1 MAKKEVY
8 RLGINI
14 KVDGDKHSK
23 KVLTEVEKSTEKVK
37 KKVRDLDKLTA
48 SPSAKLKDTASTAI
62 NKIKSKTEK
71 LNNKTATAKL
81 KAKDE
86 ASKTINKV
94 QNKLNSWIKTGAK
107 KVISIGLAG
116 AVALGGLGIGSAIKT
131 FSDFEYGMKTV
142 QATSQASNNELLKL
156 TDTAKNLG
164 ATTSFSA
171 VEVSQGM
178 NYLAMAG
185 YKTEDIISAMP
196 GLLDAAAAS
205 GEDLAGTSDII
216 SDAITAFGM
225 KASDTTHLADV
236 MAQASASANTSI
248 GLLGESFKY
257 VGATAGAMGY
267 SIEDASLALG
277 LMANAGVKGS
287 MGGTALKNAIVNM
300 ASPTDTMLTV
310 MKKYNLSLTDSSG
323 KMKSLKSVMD
333 MLREKM
339 KGVDKATQA
348 SASSQLFGKE
358 AMSGMLSIINASE
371 TDYNNLANAIYNA
384 DGAAK
389 QMANTKLD
397 SLSGQWTI
405 LKSAVEGMK
414 ITLGERLAPY
424 AKQFVTWFT
433 AKIPNIT
440 DSVVKFVDT
449 ISNNI
454 GTIKAVGGAVLGL
467 TGAFVGMSAIN
478 KIGTTVGTFG
488 KLLGGFK
495 TAATAE
501 ALVKTT
507 GAMQG
512 LGLASKIIPALL
524 SPTGLAIAG
533 IGIAGAVAA
542 KQLSK
547 EVVPAVD
554 LFADKIEYLKDS
566 TNVSGMGG
574 MSQEITKISDATK
587 KAVGAYMEMDNSVQR
602 TLLNMKFTSKSLTTD
617 VANDLANKFISMNKT
632 ISNELDKD
640 LNSNLEKIQSMFTAT
655 SLITSSEE
663 NDILA
668 QMQNHYS
675 SKKTETQKAMNEIN
689 RILSEASLQNRSLTE
704 DEYSTISQLQ
714 GSMRTT
720 AITSLSETEKES
732 AIILG
737 RIKDQTGRI
746 TAETAS
752 EIVQQLNNQRQETVD
767 AANAEYAERV
777 NIAEQIRAEGT
788 QKAEETANKIIA
800 EAERQRDE
808 TIAAADATRS
818 QGIDA
823 LKQAYGDLEHNVELN
838 TGRIL
843 DFWGRIKQ
851 WWDNTSFSTKFA
863 DIETHGVVG
872 MWGQAQ
878 NSSSNS
884 TNYTKPASEIETD
897 LVGAPKSLSRQTIKW
912 GKQNYTG
919 TNNAMPGINS
929 VGERGMELVL
939 DRSLY
944 DFKGGEKVLNNGETK
959 SILNNVGQAPVH
971 TPQIQG
977 TTGGNSYS
985 FNFGDIIAGG
995 NDNIDE
1001 IIQEA
1006 TYQFAYQFKEVLTNI
1021 KK

>member
-14 KVDGDKHSK
+14 KVDGDKQSK

-62 NKIKSKTEK
+62 DKIKSKTEK

-116 AVALGGLGIGSAIKT
+116 TVALGGLGIGSAIKT

-348 SASSQLFGKE
+348 SAASQLFGKE

-397 SLSGQWTI
+397 SLTGQWTI

-454 GTIKAVGGAVLGL
+454 GTIKAVGSAVLGL

-478 KIGTTVGTFG
+478 KISTTVGTFG

-495 TAATAE
+495 TATTAD

-533 IGIAGAVAA
+533 IGIVGVVAA

-587 KAVGAYMEMDNSVQR
+587 KAVGAYMEMDNNVQR
-602 TLLNMKFTSKSLTTD
+602 TLLNLRYKNATITSDIADNVIEQFT
-617 VANDLANKFISMNKT
+617 NMNKT
-632 ISNELDKD
+632 ITNKLDENLK
-640 LNSNLEKIQSMFTAT
+640 SNLSKIQTMFNNNTKLT
-655 SLITSSEE
+655 TDEQNNIM
-663 NDILA
+663 A
-668 QMQNHYS
+668 QIENHYNKQTTTTENALKEIS
-675 SKKTETQKAMNEIN
+675 SIYKDA
-689 RILSEASLQNRSLTE
+689 SEANRSLTQ
-704 DEYSTISQLQ
+704 DENNKINELRSQ
-714 GSMRTT
+714 MTTT

-746 TAETAS
+746 TAETAA
-752 EIVQQLNNQRQETVD
+752 EIVQKLNEQRDETVD
-767 AANAEYAERV
+767 AANAEYADRV
-777 NIAEQIRAEGT
+777 HIAEQIKSMGGEY
-788 QKAEETANKIIA
+788 AEETANKIIA

-818 QGIDA
+818 EGIDA

-851 WWDNTSFSTKFA
+851 WWDTTSFSTKFA
-863 DIETHGVVG
+863 NIETNGVVG
-872 MWGQAQ
+872 MVGQNPN
-878 NSSSNS
+878 NSSSKI
-884 TNYTKPASEIETD
+884 TKPASEIETD
-897 LVGAPKSLSRQTIKW
+897 LVGAPNSLSRETIKW

-939 DRSLY
+939 GRSLY

-959 SILNNVGQAPVH
+959 SFLSNLGQAPIYN
-971 TPQIQG
+971 PQVQTIG
-977 TTGGNSYS
+977 
-985 FNFGDIIAGG
+985 AGG
-995 NDNIDE
+995 NNIKVDVQVNNNDTDVNG
-1001 IIQEA
+1001 IICEV
-1006 TYQFAYQFKEVLTNI
+1006 TNEVGRKLKEVLTNI

>member
-1 MAKKEVY
+1 M
-8 RLGINI
+8 
-14 KVDGDKHSK
+14 KVQIDGDKQSK
-23 KVLTEVEKSTEKVK
+23 KALTEVEKSTEKVK

-62 NKIKSKTEK
+62 DKIKSKTEK
-71 LNNKTATAKL
+71 LNNKTATAKI

-86 ASKTINKV
+86 ASSVINKA
-94 QNKLNSWIKTGAK
+94 QNKINSWIKTGAK
-107 KVISIGLAG
+107 KIISIGLAG
-116 AVALGGLGIGSAIKT
+116 TVALGGLGIGSAIKT

-142 QATSQASNNELLKL
+142 QATSQASDSELREL
-156 TDTAKNLG
+156 TATAKELG
-164 ATTSFSA
+164 ATTVFTAKESSEA
-171 VEVSQGM
+171 M

-185 YKTEDIISAMP
+185 YKTQDIISAMP

-205 GEDLAGTSDII
+205 GEDLASTSDII

-236 MAQASASANTSI
+236 MAQASANANTNI

-267 SIEDASLALG
+267 SIEDASIALG

-300 ASPTDTMLTV
+300 ASPTDTMVTV
-310 MKKYNLSLTDSSG
+310 MDKYNLSLTDSNG
-323 KMKSLKSVMD
+323 KMKSLKSVID

-339 KGVDKATQA
+339 GGLDKATQA
-348 SASSQLFGKE
+348 AAASHLFGKE
-358 AMSGMLSIINASE
+358 AMSGMLSIINASDA
-371 TDYNNLANAIYNA
+371 DYNKLTNAIYNA

-389 QMANTKLD
+389 KAANTKLD
-397 SLSGQWTI
+397 SLYGQWVL
-405 LKSAVEGMK
+405 LKSAIEGVK
-414 ITLGERLAPY
+414 NTLGERLAPY

-433 AKIPNIT
+433 NKMPDIT

-454 GTIKAVGGAVLGL
+454 GTIKTAGGAFLGL

-495 TAATAE
+495 TAATAD

-524 SPTGLAIAG
+524 SPAGLAIAG
-533 IGIAGAVAA
+533 IGIAGLVAA

-547 EVVPAVD
+547 EVVPTVD

-587 KAVGAYMEMDNSVQR
+587 KAVGAYMEMDTNVQR
-602 TLLNMKFTSKSLTTD
+602 TLLNMKFTSKSVSTE
-617 VANDLANKFISMNKT
+617 VANDLKTKFSTMGST
-632 ISNELDKD
+632 ITTELDKD
-640 LNSNLEKIQSMFTAT
+640 LNNSLSKIQTMFNNNTKLTA
-655 SLITSSEE
+655 EE
-663 NDILA
+663 QDNIMT
-668 QMQNHYS
+668 QIENHYS
-675 SKKTETQKAMNEIN
+675 KQKTTTQNAMNEIN
-689 RILSEASLQNRSLTE
+689 RILSEASLQNRTTTE
-704 DEYSTISQLQ
+704 EENSTISQLQ
-714 GSMRTT
+714 DSMRTA

-746 TAETAS
+746 TAESAA
-752 EIVQQLNNQRQETVD
+752 EIVTQLNNQRQETVD
-767 AANAEYAERV
+767 AANAEYADRV
-777 NIAEQIRAEGT
+777 HIAEQIKALGGEF
-788 QKAEETANKIIA
+788 AEETADKMIA

-818 QGIDA
+818 EGLEK
-823 LKQAYGDLEHNVELN
+823 LKQAYGDLEHNVNTN
-838 TGRIL
+838 TGKIL
-843 DFWGRIKQ
+843 SCWGKLLS

-872 MWGQAQ
+872 MVGQNPN
-878 NSSSNS
+878 NSSSKI
-884 TNYTKPASEIETD
+884 TKPASEIETD
-897 LVGAPKSLSRQTIKW
+897 LVGAPKSLSRETIKW
-912 GKQNYTG
+912 GKENYTG

-939 DRSLY
+939 GRSLY
-944 DFKGGEKVLNNGETK
+944 DFKGGEKVLNNSETK
-959 SILNNVGQAPVH
+959 SVLNNLGQAPIYN
-971 TPQIQG
+971 PQIQTIG
-977 TTGGNSYS
+977 
-985 FNFGDIIAGG
+985 AGG
-995 NDNIDE
+995 NNIQVDVQVNNNDTDVNG
-1001 IIQEA
+1001 IICEV
-1006 TYQFAYQFKEVLTNI
+1006 TNEVGRKLKEVLTNI

>member
-1 MAKKEVY
+1 MKVQ
-8 RLGINI
+8 
-14 KVDGDKHSK
+14 VDGDKQSK
-23 KVLTEVEKSTEKVK
+23 KALTEVEKSTEKVK

-62 NKIKSKTEK
+62 DKIKSKTEK
-71 LNNKTATAKL
+71 LNNKTATAKI

-86 ASKTINKV
+86 ATSVISKA

-107 KVISIGLAG
+107 KIISIGLAG
-116 AVALGGLGIGSAIKT
+116 TVALGGLGIGSAIKT
-131 FSDFEYGMKTV
+131 FSEFEYGMKTV
-142 QATSQASNNELLKL
+142 QATSQASDSELREL
-156 TDTAKNLG
+156 TATAKELG
-164 ATTSFSA
+164 ATTVFTAKESSEA
-171 VEVSQGM
+171 M

-185 YKTEDIISAMP
+185 YKTQDIISAMP

-205 GEDLAGTSDII
+205 GEDLASTSDII

-236 MAQASASANTSI
+236 MAQASANANTNI

-267 SIEDASLALG
+267 SIEDASIALG

-300 ASPTDTMLTV
+300 ASPTDTMVTV
-310 MKKYNLSLTDSSG
+310 MDKYNLSLTDSNG

-339 KGVDKATQA
+339 RGVDKATQA
-348 SASSQLFGKE
+348 AAASHLFGKE

-371 TDYNNLANAIYNA
+371 ADYNKLTNAIYNA

-389 QMANTKLD
+389 KAANTKLD
-397 SLSGQWTI
+397 SLYGQWVL
-405 LKSAVEGMK
+405 LKSGIEGVK
-414 ITLGERLAPY
+414 NTLGERLAPY

-433 AKIPNIT
+433 AKMPDIT
-440 DSVVKFVDT
+440 DSVVKLVDT

-454 GTIKAVGGAVLGL
+454 GTIKAAGGAFLGL

-495 TAATAE
+495 TAATAD

-524 SPTGLAIAG
+524 SPAGLAIAG
-533 IGIAGAVAA
+533 IGIAGLVTA

-554 LFADKIEYLKDS
+554 LFADKVEYLKDS
-566 TNVSGMGG
+566 TKVSGMGG

-587 KAVGAYMEMDNSVQR
+587 KAVGAYMEMDTNVQR
-602 TLLNMKFTSKSLTTD
+602 TLLNMKFTSKSVSTE
-617 VANDLANKFISMNKT
+617 VANDLKTKFSTMGST
-632 ISNELDKD
+632 ITTELDKD
-640 LNSNLEKIQSMFTAT
+640 LNNSLSKIQTMFNNNTKLTA
-655 SLITSSEE
+655 EE
-663 NDILA
+663 QDNIMT
-668 QMQNHYS
+668 QIENHYS
-675 SKKTETQKAMNEIN
+675 KQKTTTQNAMNEIN
-689 RILSEASLQNRSLTE
+689 RILSEASLQNRTTTE
-704 DEYSTISQLQ
+704 EENSTISQLQ
-714 GSMRTT
+714 DSMRTA

-746 TAETAS
+746 TAESAA
-752 EIVQQLNNQRQETVD
+752 EIVTQLNNQRQETVD
-767 AANAEYAERV
+767 AANAEYADRV
-777 NIAEQIRAEGT
+777 HIAEQIKALGGEF
-788 QKAEETANKIIA
+788 AEETADKMIA

-818 QGIDA
+818 EGLEK
-823 LKQAYGDLEHNVELN
+823 LKQAYGDLEHNVNTN
-838 TGRIL
+838 TGKIL
-843 DFWGRIKQ
+843 SCWGKLLS

-863 DIETHGVVG
+863 DIETNGVVG
-872 MWGQAQ
+872 MFGQNPN
-878 NSSSNS
+878 NSSSKI
-884 TNYTKPASEIETD
+884 TKPASEIETD
-897 LVGAPKSLSRQTIKW
+897 LVGAPNSLSRETIKW
-912 GKQNYTG
+912 GKENYTG

-939 DRSLY
+939 GRSLY

-959 SILNNVGQAPVH
+959 SILNNLGQAPVY
-971 TPQIQG
+971 TPQVQTIG
-977 TTGGNSYS
+977 
-985 FNFGDIIAGG
+985 AGG
-995 NDNIDE
+995 NNIQVDVQVNNNDTDVNG
-1001 IIQEA
+1001 IICEV
-1006 TYQFAYQFKEVLTNI
+1006 TNEVGRKLKEVLTNI

>member
-1 MAKKEVY
+1 MKKEVY
-8 RLGINI
+8 KLTM
-14 KVDGDKHSK
+14 KVQIDGDKQSK
-23 KVLTEVEKSTEKVK
+23 KALTEVEKSTEKVK

-62 NKIKSKTEK
+62 DKIKSKTEK
-71 LNNKTATAKL
+71 LNNKTATAKI

-86 ASKTINKV
+86 ASSVINKA
-94 QNKLNSWIKTGAK
+94 QNKINSWIKTGAK
-107 KVISIGLAG
+107 KIISIGLAG
-116 AVALGGLGIGSAIKT
+116 TVALGGLGIGSAIKT

-142 QATSQASNNELLKL
+142 QATSQASDSELREL
-156 TDTAKNLG
+156 TATAKELG
-164 ATTSFSA
+164 ATTVFTAKESSEA
-171 VEVSQGM
+171 M

-185 YKTEDIISAMP
+185 YKTQDIISAMP

-205 GEDLAGTSDII
+205 GEDLASTSDII

-236 MAQASASANTSI
+236 MAQASANANTNI

-267 SIEDASLALG
+267 SIEDASIALG

-300 ASPTDTMLTV
+300 ASPTDTMVTV
-310 MKKYNLSLTDSSG
+310 MDKYNLSLTDSNG
-323 KMKSLKSVMD
+323 KMKSLKSVID

-339 KGVDKATQA
+339 GGLDKATQA
-348 SASSQLFGKE
+348 AAASHLFGKE
-358 AMSGMLSIINASE
+358 AMSGMLSIINASDA
-371 TDYNNLANAIYNA
+371 DYNKLTNAIYNA

-389 QMANTKLD
+389 KAANTKLD
-397 SLSGQWTI
+397 SLYGQWVL
-405 LKSAVEGMK
+405 LKSAIEGVK
-414 ITLGERLAPY
+414 NTLGERLAPY

-433 AKIPNIT
+433 NKMPDIT

-454 GTIKAVGGAVLGL
+454 GTIKTAGGAFLGL

-495 TAATAE
+495 TAATAD

-524 SPTGLAIAG
+524 SPAGLAIAG
-533 IGIAGAVAA
+533 IGIAGLVAA

-547 EVVPAVD
+547 EVVPTVD

-587 KAVGAYMEMDNSVQR
+587 KAVGAYMEMDTNVQR
-602 TLLNMKFTSKSLTTD
+602 TLLNMKFTSKSVSTE
-617 VANDLANKFISMNKT
+617 VANDLKTKFSTMGST
-632 ISNELDKD
+632 ITTELDKD
-640 LNSNLEKIQSMFTAT
+640 LNNSLSKIQTMFNNNTKLTA
-655 SLITSSEE
+655 EE
-663 NDILA
+663 QDNIMT
-668 QMQNHYS
+668 QIENHYS
-675 SKKTETQKAMNEIN
+675 KQKTTTQNAMNEIN
-689 RILSEASLQNRSLTE
+689 RILSEASLQNRTTTE
-704 DEYSTISQLQ
+704 EENSTISQLQ
-714 GSMRTT
+714 DSMRTA

-746 TAETAS
+746 TAESAA
-752 EIVQQLNNQRQETVD
+752 EIVTQLNNQRQETVD
-767 AANAEYAERV
+767 AANAEYADRV
-777 NIAEQIRAEGT
+777 HIAEQIKALGGEF
-788 QKAEETANKIIA
+788 AEETADKMIA

-818 QGIDA
+818 EGLEK
-823 LKQAYGDLEHNVELN
+823 LKQAYGDLEHNVNTN
-838 TGRIL
+838 TGKIL
-843 DFWGRIKQ
+843 SCWGKLLS

-872 MWGQAQ
+872 MVGQNPN
-878 NSSSNS
+878 NSSSKI
-884 TNYTKPASEIETD
+884 TKPASEIETD
-897 LVGAPKSLSRQTIKW
+897 LVGAPKSLSRETIKW
-912 GKQNYTG
+912 GKENYTG

-939 DRSLY
+939 GRSLY
-944 DFKGGEKVLNNGETK
+944 DFKGGEKVLNNSETK
-959 SILNNVGQAPVH
+959 SVLNNLGQAPIYN
-971 TPQIQG
+971 PQIQTIG
-977 TTGGNSYS
+977 
-985 FNFGDIIAGG
+985 AGG
-995 NDNIDE
+995 NNIQVDVQVNNNDTDVNG
-1001 IIQEA
+1001 IICEV
-1006 TYQFAYQFKEVLTNI
+1006 TNEVGRKLKEVLTNI

>member
-14 KVDGDKHSK
+14 KVDGDKQSK

-62 NKIKSKTEK
+62 DKIKSKTEK
-71 LNNKTATAKL
+71 LDNKTATAKI

-86 ASKTINKV
+86 ASSVINKA
-94 QNKLNSWIKTGAK
+94 QNKINGWIKTGAK
-107 KVISIGLAG
+107 KIISIGLAG
-116 AVALGGLGIGSAIKT
+116 TVALGGLGIGSAIKT

-142 QATSQASNNELLKL
+142 QATSQASNDELLKL

-185 YKTEDIISAMP
+185 YKTQDIISAMP

-205 GEDLAGTSDII
+205 GEDLASTSDII

-236 MAQASASANTSI
+236 MAQASANANTNI

-267 SIEDASLALG
+267 SVEDASLALG

-287 MGGTALKNAIVNM
+287 MGGTSLKNAIVNM
-300 ASPTDTMLTV
+300 ASPTDTMVTV
-310 MKKYNLSLTDSSG
+310 MDKYNLSLTDSNG

-339 KGVDKATQA
+339 GGVDKATQA
-348 SASSQLFGKE
+348 AAASHLFGKE

-371 TDYNNLANAIYNA
+371 ADYNKLTNAIYNA

-405 LKSAVEGMK
+405 LKSAIEGAK
-414 ITLGERLAPY
+414 ITLGERLAPNV
-424 AKQFVTWFT
+424 KQFVTWFT
-433 AKIPNIT
+433 AKMPSIT

-454 GTIKAVGGAVLGL
+454 GTIKVAGGAFLGL

-478 KIGTTVGTFG
+478 KVSTTVGTFG

-495 TAATAE
+495 TAATAD

-524 SPTGLAIAG
+524 SPTGLVIAG
-533 IGIAGAVAA
+533 VGIAGLVAA

-602 TLLNMKFTSKSLTTD
+602 TLLNLKYKNTTITSDIANNVIEQFTNMNKIITNKLDENLKSNLSKIQIMFNNNSKLTT
-617 VANDLANKFISMNKT
+617 
-632 ISNELDKD
+632 
-640 LNSNLEKIQSMFTAT
+640 
-655 SLITSSEE
+655 EE
-663 NDILA
+663 QNNIMA
-668 QMQNHYS
+668 QIENHYNKQTTTTENALKEIS
-675 SKKTETQKAMNEIN
+675 SIYKDA
-689 RILSEASLQNRSLTE
+689 SEANRSLTQ
-704 DEYSTISQLQ
+704 DENNKINELRSQ
-714 GSMRTT
+714 MTTT
-720 AITSLSETEKES
+720 AITNLSETEKES
-732 AIILG
+732 AVILG

-746 TAETAS
+746 TAETAA
-752 EIVQQLNNQRQETVD
+752 EIVQQLNNQRQQTVD

-777 NIAEQIRAEGT
+777 NIAEQIRAMGGEY
-788 QKAEETANKIIA
+788 AEQTANKIIE

-818 QGIDA
+818 QGIDM

-838 TGRIL
+838 TGKIL
-843 DFWGRIKQ
+843 TFWGKIKQ

-872 MWGQAQ
+872 MAGQKQ
-878 NSSSNS
+878 DNSSSKI
-884 TNYTKPASEIETD
+884 TKPASEIETD
-897 LVGAPKSLSRQTIKW
+897 LVGAPNSLSRETIKW
-912 GKQNYTG
+912 GKENYTG

-939 DRSLY
+939 GRSLY

-959 SILNNVGQAPVH
+959 SILNNLGQAPVYA
-971 TPQIQG
+971 PQVQG
-977 TTGGNSYS
+977 SGGGNSYS

-1001 IIQEA
+1001 IVKEA
-1006 TYQFAYQFKEVLTNI
+1006 TYQFASQFKEVLTNI

>member
-14 KVDGDKHSK
+14 KVDGDKQSK

-62 NKIKSKTEK
+62 DKIKSKTEK

-116 AVALGGLGIGSAIKT
+116 TVALGGLGIGSAIKT

-142 QATSQASNNELLKL
+142 QATSQASNDELLKL

-185 YKTEDIISAMP
+185 YKTQDIISAMP

-205 GEDLAGTSDII
+205 GEDLASTSDII

-348 SASSQLFGKE
+348 SAASQLFGKE

-449 ISNNI
+449 ISNNV
-454 GTIKAVGGAVLGL
+454 GTIKAAGGAFLGL

-478 KIGTTVGTFG
+478 KISTTVGTFG

-495 TAATAE
+495 TTATAD

-507 GAMQG
+507 GAMQD

-533 IGIAGAVAA
+533 IGIAGVVAA

-547 EVVPAVD
+547 EVVPVVD

-587 KAVGAYMEMDNSVQR
+587 KAVGAYMEMDNSIQR
-602 TLLNMKFTSKSLTTD
+602 TLLNLRYKNAAITSDIAHNVIEQFT
-617 VANDLANKFISMNKT
+617 NMNKT
-632 ISNELDKD
+632 ITNKLDENLK
-640 LNSNLEKIQSMFTAT
+640 SNLSKIQTMFNNNTKLTA
-655 SLITSSEE
+655 EE
-663 NDILA
+663 QNNIMA
-668 QMQNHYS
+668 QIENHYNKQTTTTENALKEIS
-675 SKKTETQKAMNEIN
+675 SIYKDA
-689 RILSEASLQNRSLTE
+689 SEANRSLTQ
-704 DEYSTISQLQ
+704 DENNKINELRSQ
-714 GSMRTT
+714 MTTT

-746 TAETAS
+746 TAETAA
-752 EIVQQLNNQRQETVD
+752 EIVQKLNEQRDETVD
-767 AANAEYAERV
+767 AANAEYADRV
-777 NIAEQIRAEGT
+777 HIAEQIKSMGGEY
-788 QKAEETANKIIA
+788 AEETANKIIA

-818 QGIDA
+818 EGIDA

-863 DIETHGVVG
+863 NIETNGVVG
-872 MWGQAQ
+872 MVGQKPN
-878 NSSSNS
+878 NSSSKI
-884 TNYTKPASEIETD
+884 TKPASEIETD
-897 LVGAPKSLSRQTIKW
+897 LVGAPNSLSRETIKW
-912 GKQNYTG
+912 GKENYTG
-919 TNNAMPGINS
+919 TNNAIPGINS

-939 DRSLY
+939 GRSLY
-944 DFKGGEKVLNNGETK
+944 DFKGGEKVLNNSETK
-959 SILNNVGQAPVH
+959 SVLNNLGQAPIYN
-971 TPQIQG
+971 PQIQTIG
-977 TTGGNSYS
+977 
-985 FNFGDIIAGG
+985 AGG
-995 NDNIDE
+995 NNIQIDVQVNNNDTDVNGIVRE
-1001 IIQEA
+1001 VTNEVGRQL
-1006 TYQFAYQFKEVLTNI
+1006 KEVLTNI

>member
-14 KVDGDKHSK
+14 KVDGDKQSK

-62 NKIKSKTEK
+62 DKIKSKTEK

-116 AVALGGLGIGSAIKT
+116 TVALGGLGIGSAIKT

-348 SASSQLFGKE
+348 SAASQLFGKE

-433 AKIPNIT
+433 ANIPSIT
-440 DSVVKFVDT
+440 DSVLNFVDK

-454 GTIKAVGGAVLGL
+454 GTIKTAGGAFLGL
-467 TGAFVGMSAIN
+467 TGAFIGMSAIN
-478 KIGTTVGTFG
+478 KVSTTVGTFG

-495 TAATAE
+495 TAATADT
-501 ALVKTT
+501 LVKTT

-524 SPTGLAIAG
+524 SPAGLAIAG
-533 IGIAGAVAA
+533 IGIAGVVAA

-554 LFADKIEYLKDS
+554 LFADKVEYLKDS
-566 TNVSGMGG
+566 TKVSGMTG
-574 MSQEITKISDATK
+574 MSQEITKISSATK
-587 KAVGAYMEMDNSVQR
+587 EAVGAYMEMDNSVQR
-602 TLLNMKFTSKSLTTD
+602 TLLNLKYKNTTITSD
-617 VANDLANKFISMNKT
+617 IANDVIEQFTNMNKT
-632 ISNELDKD
+632 ITNKLDENLKSDSSKIQAMFNNNTKLTAEEQTSIMTQIENHYNKQKTTTENALKEISSIWKEASQENRATNEEENNRINELR
-640 LNSNLEKIQSMFTAT
+640 SQMTA
-655 SLITSSEE
+655 
-663 NDILA
+663 
-668 QMQNHYS
+668 
-675 SKKTETQKAMNEIN
+675 
-689 RILSEASLQNRSLTE
+689 
-704 DEYSTISQLQ
+704 
-714 GSMRTT
+714 T
-720 AITSLSETEKES
+720 AITNLSETEKES

-746 TAETAS
+746 TAETAA
-752 EIVQQLNNQRQETVD
+752 EIVQKLNNQRQQTVD
-767 AANAEYAERV
+767 AANAEYAARV
-777 NIAEQIRAEGT
+777 NIAEQIRAEGG
-788 QKAEETANKIIA
+788 QKAEETANKMID
-800 EAERQRDE
+800 EAARQRDE

-818 QGIDA
+818 QGIDM
-823 LKQAYGDLEHNVELN
+823 LKQAYGDLETSVDIN
-838 TGRIL
+838 TGQIL
-843 DFWGRIKQ
+843 TFWGRLKQ
-851 WWDNTSFSTKFA
+851 WWDNTTFGTKFA
-863 DIETHGVVG
+863 EIQTNGVVG
-872 MWGQAQ
+872 MVGQNPN
-878 NSSSNS
+878 NSSSKI
-884 TNYTKPASEIETD
+884 TKPASEIETD
-897 LVGAPKSLSRQTIKW
+897 LVGAPNSLSRETTRW

-919 TNNAMPGINS
+919 TNNAMSGINS

-939 DRSLY
+939 GRSLY

-959 SILNNVGQAPVH
+959 SFLSNLGQAPIYN
-971 TPQIQG
+971 PQVQTIG
-977 TTGGNSYS
+977 
-985 FNFGDIIAGG
+985 AGG
-995 NDNIDE
+995 NNIQVDVQVNNNDTDVNGIVCE
-1001 IIQEA
+1001 VTNEVGRKL
-1006 TYQFAYQFKEVLTNI
+1006 KEVLTNI